1 MLCISNGRGDDP
13 CGQFRTRVMSG
24 VVGSGRYAG
33 ALLTIRRVVESYAR
47 IPFPIVGLVIAVNGI
62 AVFTLSVL
70 VVGSSLNVR
79 IVGVG

>member
-13 CGQFRTRVMSG
+13 CGQFRARSMSG

-33 ALLTIRRVVESYAR
+33 ALLTIRRVVESRAR
-47 IPFPIVGLVIAVNGI
+47 IPFPIIGLVVAVNGI

-70 VVGSSLNVR
+70 VVGSGLNVR
-79 IVGVG
+79 VVRVG